1 MAAAQPQRGAQRRTE
16 RVAWSDN
23 DTLARELIAEGHQ
36 WERVV
41 ADRLRSHGLRVHVPD
56 QSVRADVSHALRGDY
71 AGTTDLHVEGLRVQ
85 VKSRRVRE
93 WYDPMYLCSSRAW
106 EHDSSADAWICI
118 SQITG
123 QALCVSGQ
131 RARMH
136 SRESSTHDARRG
148 ISSLQVR
155 TLALRYWSPLERMVE
170 WMQAQRPQLPDA
182 EVESWLERVAIL
194 DADGIAE
201 PERRAAQMVWPDC
214 TDVRARVAEAQ
225 DAARWLVL
233 HART

>member
-1 MAAAQPQRGAQRRTE
+1 MAAAQPQRGAQGRTE

-41 ADRLRSHGLRVHVPD
+41 ADRLRSH
-56 QSVRADVSHALRGDY
+56 
-71 AGTTDLHVEGLRVQ
+71 GLRVQ

-170 WMQAQRPQLPDA
+170 WMQAQRPHLPDA

-201 PERRAAQMVWPDC
+201 PERRAARMVWPDC

-225 DAARWLVL
+225 DAVRWLVL

>member
-1 MAAAQPQRGAQRRTE
+1 
-16 RVAWSDN
+16 
-23 DTLARELIAEGHQ
+23 
-36 WERVV
+36 
-41 ADRLRSHGLRVHVPD
+41 
-56 QSVRADVSHALRGDY
+56 
-71 AGTTDLHVEGLRVQ
+71 
-85 VKSRRVRE
+85 
-93 WYDPMYLCSSRAW
+93 
-106 EHDSSADAWICI
+106 
-118 SQITG
+118 
-123 QALCVSGQ
+123 
-131 RARMH
+131 MH

-155 TLALRYWSPLERMVE
+155 TLALRHWSPLERMVE
-170 WMQAQRPQLPDA
+170 WMQAQRPHLPDA

-201 PERRAAQMVWPDC
+201 PERRAARMVWPDC

>member
-1 MAAAQPQRGAQRRTE
+1 MAAEQPQRGAQGRTE

-71 AGTTDLHVEGLRVQ
+71 AGTTDLLVEGLRVQ
-85 VKSRRVRE
+85 VKSRRLRQ
-93 WYDPMYLCSSRAW
+93 WFDPMYLCSARAW
-106 EHDSSADAWICI
+106 QHDSSADAWICI

-123 QALCVSGQ
+123 QALCVSGD
-131 RARMH
+131 RARAH
-136 SRESSTHDARRG
+136 SEESETHDTRRG
-148 ISSLQVR
+148 IERFTVR
-155 TLALRYWSPLERMVE
+155 QLALCHWSPLDRMIA
-170 WMQAQRPQLPDA
+170 WLRQQRRELPDA

-201 PERRAAQMVWPDC
+201 PERRAARMVWPDC
-214 TDVRARVAEAQ
+214 TDLRARVAEAQ